1 MSCSA
6 CRKARDWATWPFCPD
21 GETPAG
27 ARGGRLAGA
36 DMTEGRAGG
45 GMAEPRRKGRTWPF
59 ISGALAGIVV
69 AAGVLLAVPTGL
81 RLAVAPDALTTEQA
95 AALKAKTEQ
104 SQAQI
109 QALRAQLVTADAEL
123 AVERAARRAQE
134 ANLAALQAQAGQ
146 LRDRLAFYDQLL
158 PAGPAGTISIRAVEA
173 TRVSAG
179 LRYRVL
185 LMRSAR
191 PGLAPFTGALQF
203 VAEGTLDGA
212 EVRIALMPLQAA
224 PAQEVASGNLVPA
237 DTVPANP
244 DSFGKPVRRV
254 ASDPAASGPAASDP
268 AASAPAASNSA
279 AAVATSPT
287 SASLVPLEVDQYRS
301 TEGILA
307 LPDGFVPAIVS
318 VDVLRDGVVLASQQ
332 TAVAF

>member
-1 MSCSA
+1 
-6 CRKARDWATWPFCPD
+6 
-21 GETPAG
+21 
-27 ARGGRLAGA
+27 
-36 DMTEGRAGG
+36 MTEGQAGG
-45 GMAEPRRKGRTWPF
+45 GMAEPPRNGQTWLF
-59 ISGALAGIVV
+59 MSGALAGILV
-69 AAGVLLAVPTGL
+69 AAGVLLALPTGL
-81 RLAVAPDALTTEQA
+81 RLAGSSDALTAEQA
-95 AALKAKTEQ
+95 AALQAKTEQ
-104 SQAQI
+104 SQAQA

-212 EVRIALMPLQAA
+212 EVRIALTPLQAA
-224 PAQEVASGNLVPA
+224 PAQEVTSGNPVPA

-244 DSFGKPVRRV
+244 DSVGKPVRN
-254 ASDPAASGPAASDP
+254 AASNNPAVSDPAASDP
-268 AASAPAASNSA
+268 AASNPA
-279 AAVATSPT
+279 AAVAAPSPG
-287 SASLVPLEVDQYRS
+287 ASLVPLEVDQYRS

-332 TAVAF
+332 TTVAF

>member
-1 MSCSA
+1 
-6 CRKARDWATWPFCPD
+6 
-21 GETPAG
+21 
-27 ARGGRLAGA
+27 
-36 DMTEGRAGG
+36 
-45 GMAEPRRKGRTWPF
+45 
-59 ISGALAGIVV
+59 
-69 AAGVLLAVPTGL
+69 VL
-81 RLAVAPDALTTEQA
+81 Q
-95 AALKAKTEQ
+95 AKTEQ

-109 QALRAQLVTADAEL
+109 QAQRAQLVTADAEL

-254 ASDPAASGPAASDP
+254 ASDPVASDP
-268 AASAPAASNSA
+268 V
-279 AAVATSPT
+279 AAVATPST
-287 SASLVPLEVDQYRS
+287 GASLVPLEVDQYRS